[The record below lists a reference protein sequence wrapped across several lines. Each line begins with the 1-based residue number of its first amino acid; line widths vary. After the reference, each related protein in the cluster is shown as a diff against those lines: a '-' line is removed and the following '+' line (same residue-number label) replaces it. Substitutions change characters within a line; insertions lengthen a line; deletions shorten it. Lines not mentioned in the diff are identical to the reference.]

1 MAKIAVALFMMMAL
15 CGVCFGPGYN
25 VGESDG
31 WTIGVDYNQ
40 WASTKKFQVGDTLGM
55 HRTRLYIIYLK
66 KNIQFTSRIIKSM

>member
-1 MAKIAVALFMMMAL
+1 MAKIAVALFMMMTL
-15 CGVCFGPGYN
+15 CGVCFGAGYN

-55 HRTRLYIIYLK
+55 HRTCRSFKK